1 MKKKFRIIFMGTPL
15 FSVPTLKALHEEK
28 HDVVLVV
35 TQPDRPKG
43 RGRKI
48 TQSPIKETALQL
60 GYDVVQPTSIKTRE
74 FVDQLGH
81 YEPDFVI
88 VVAFGQLLPENVLA
102 QARTG
107 AINVHASLLP
117 KYRGPAPIQ
126 WAIINGELET
136 GVCTI
141 LMDKGMDTGDILLSL
156 REPIR
161 ADDTAGS
168 LHDRLA
174 KKGANVLTDTLMAY
188 SDNTIQAKPQ
198 DHSAAT
204 YAPMLAKNDG
214 RVDWEK
220 SAESLEPFIRG
231 VTPWPGAYTFFKE
244 KRLKL
249 FRSRPIAIDI
259 SEPPGTVLQ
268 TFPDELRVA
277 TGNGALCIEE
287 IQGPSGKRLSAKD
300 FLRGFNIPPGTI
312 LS

>member
-1 MKKKFRIIFMGTPL
+1 MGTPV
-15 FSVPTLKALHEEK
+15 FSVPTLKALHEEN

-60 GYDVVQPTSIKTRE
+60 GYDVIQPTSIKTRE

-88 VVAFGQLLPENVLA
+88 VVAFGQLLSENVLA

-126 WAIINGELET
+126 WSIINGELET

-231 VTPWPGAYTFFKE
+231 VTPWPGAYTFFNE

-249 FRSRPIAIDI
+249 FRSRPITIDI

-268 TFPDELRVA
+268 TFPDELRIA
-277 TGNGALCIEE
+277 TGNGALSIEE

>member
-1 MKKKFRIIFMGTPL
+1 
-15 FSVPTLKALHEEK
+15 
-28 HDVVLVV
+28 
-35 TQPDRPKG
+35 
-43 RGRKI
+43 
-48 TQSPIKETALQL
+48 
-60 GYDVVQPTSIKTRE
+60 
-74 FVDQLGH
+74 
-81 YEPDFVI
+81 
-88 VVAFGQLLPENVLA
+88 
-102 QARTG
+102 
-107 AINVHASLLP
+107 
-117 KYRGPAPIQ
+117 
-126 WAIINGELET
+126 NGELET
-136 GVCTI
+136 GICTI

>member
-1 MKKKFRIIFMGTPL
+1 
-15 FSVPTLKALHEEK
+15 
-28 HDVVLVV
+28 VLVV

-136 GVCTI
+136 GICTI

-188 SDNTIQAKPQ
+188 SYNTIQAKPQ

>member
-1 MKKKFRIIFMGTPL
+1 MGTPL
-15 FSVPTLKALHEEK
+15 FSVPTLKALHEEN

-136 GVCTI
+136 GICTI

>member
-1 MKKKFRIIFMGTPL
+1 MGTPL

-48 TQSPIKETALQL
+48 TQSPIKEPALQL

-136 GVCTI
+136 GICTI

-231 VTPWPGAYTFFKE
+231 VTPWPGAFTFFKE

>member
-1 MKKKFRIIFMGTPL
+1 MGTPL

>member
-1 MKKKFRIIFMGTPL
+1 VKKKFRIIFMGTPL

-35 TQPDRPKG
+35 TQPDRRKG

-60 GYDVVQPTSIKTRE
+60 GYDVIQPTSIKTRE

-136 GVCTI
+136 GICTI

>member
-1 MKKKFRIIFMGTPL
+1 MGTPL
-15 FSVPTLKALHEEK
+15 FSVPTLKALHEEN

>member
-1 MKKKFRIIFMGTPL
+1 
-15 FSVPTLKALHEEK
+15 
-28 HDVVLVV
+28 
-35 TQPDRPKG
+35 
-43 RGRKI
+43 
-48 TQSPIKETALQL
+48 
-60 GYDVVQPTSIKTRE
+60 
-74 FVDQLGH
+74 
-81 YEPDFVI
+81 
-88 VVAFGQLLPENVLA
+88 
-102 QARTG
+102 
-107 AINVHASLLP
+107 
-117 KYRGPAPIQ
+117 
-126 WAIINGELET
+126 
-136 GVCTI
+136 
-141 LMDKGMDTGDILLSL
+141 MDKGMDTGDILLSL

>member
-1 MKKKFRIIFMGTPL
+1 MGTPL
-15 FSVPTLKALHEEK
+15 FSVPTLKALHEEN

-43 RGRKI
+43 RGRRI

-136 GVCTI
+136 GICTI

>member
-1 MKKKFRIIFMGTPL
+1 VRKTFRIIFFGTPE
-15 FSVPTLKALHEEK
+15 FSVPTLNALHEED

-35 TQPDRPKG
+35 TRPDRPKG
-43 RGRKI
+43 RGRKL
-48 TQSPIKETALQL
+48 TQSPIKETALKL

-74 FVDQLGH
+74 FVDQIRH
-81 YEPDFVI
+81 CKPDFVI
-88 VVAFGQLLPENVLA
+88 VVAFGRILPENVLA
-102 QARTG
+102 QARIG

-126 WAIINGELET
+126 WAIIKGEPET

-156 REPIR
+156 KEPIR

-174 KKGANVLTDTLMAY
+174 KKGAHALIDTLMAY
-188 SDNTIQAKPQ
+188 CDNTIQPTPQ

-204 YAPMLAKNDG
+204 YAPMLAKEDG
-214 RVDWEK
+214 RIDWNK

-231 VTPWPGAYTFFKE
+231 VTPWPGAYTFFEE
-244 KRLKL
+244 KRLKV
-249 FRSRPIAIDI
+249 FRSRPIAIDV
-259 SEPPGTVLQ
+259 SEPPGTVLHS
-268 TFPDELRVA
+268 FPGELRVA
-277 TGNGALCIEE
+277 TGNGALSIEE
-287 IQGPSGKRLSAKD
+287 IQGPSGKRLSVKD
-300 FLRGFNIPPGTI
+300 FLRGFDIPSGAI

>member
-1 MKKKFRIIFMGTPL
+1 MGTPL
-15 FSVPTLKALHEEK
+15 FSVPTLKALHEEN

-43 RGRKI
+43 RGRRI

>member
-1 MKKKFRIIFMGTPL
+1 MGTPQ
-15 FSVPTLKALHEEK
+15 FSVPTLKALHDEN

-60 GYDVVQPTSIKTRE
+60 GYDVIQPTSIKTRE

-88 VVAFGQLLPENVLA
+88 VIAFGRILPENVLA
-102 QARTG
+102 QARIG
-107 AINVHASLLP
+107 AINIHASLLP

-126 WAIINGELET
+126 WAIISGEPET

-141 LMDKGMDTGDILLSL
+141 LMDKGMDTGDTLLSL
-156 REPIR
+156 KEPIR
-161 ADDTAGS
+161 TDDTAGS
-168 LHDRLA
+168 LHDRLS
-174 KKGANVLTDTLMAY
+174 KKCADVLIDTLIAY
-188 SDNTIQAKPQ
+188 SDHTIQAKPQ
-198 DHSAAT
+198 NHSAAT
-204 YAPMLAKNDG
+204 YAPMLTKDDG
-214 RVDWEK
+214 RMDWNK
-220 SAESLEPFIRG
+220 TAESLEPFIRG

-249 FRSRPIAIDI
+249 FRSRPIAIEAT
-259 SEPPGTVLQ
+259 EPPGTVLH

-277 TGNGALCIEE
+277 TGNGALSIEE

-300 FLRGFNIPPGTI
+300 FLRGFNIPPGSI

>member
-15 FSVPTLKALHEEK
+15 FSVPTLKALHEEN

-43 RGRKI
+43 RGRRI

-136 GVCTI
+136 GICTI